1 MGGAST
7 IVFHA
12 PLSLLCYEAIY
23 ALKDN
28 QVLQP
33 AIQHLSIP
41 GLAALSTAI
50 LTHPLD
56 SIRKRCMVTHL
67 GLKVDNPNAAK
78 VAIKPLSQVFGELKA
93 FGYSTPFQGM
103 SLTLLRTI
111 FAAAFIAAKRRP
123 EYKQLERM
131 PN

>member
-1 MGGAST
+1 M
-7 IVFHA
+7 
-12 PLSLLCYEAIY
+12 
-23 ALKDN
+23 KDN
-28 QVLQP
+28 GILKP
-33 AIQHLSIP
+33 AIEHLSIP
-41 GLAALSTAI
+41 GLAAVATGI

-103 SLTLLRTI
+103 SLTLLRAV
-111 FAAAFIAAKRRP
+111 FASAFIAAKRRP

-131 PN
+131 P